1 MADHHVCPPKYKN
14 MKVTVLNIIDE
25 KTFKALSTAYKKHPR
40 YGKYITVHKK
50 YLVDSQGKKVEVGQE
65 VEIISSRPISKRKR
79 WALKIN

>member
-1 MADHHVCPPKYKN
+1 

-25 KTFKALSTAYKKHPR
+25 KTFKALSTTYKKHLR

-50 YLVDSQGKKVEVGQE
+50 YLVDSQDKKVEVGQE
-65 VEIISSRPISKRKR
+65 VEIISSRPLSKRKR

>member
-1 MADHHVCPPKYKN
+1 

-50 YLVDSQGKKVEVGQE
+50 YLVDSQGQKVTVGDE
-65 VEIISSRPISKRKR
+65 VEIVGSRPLSKTKR
-79 WALKIN
+79 WALKVN

>member
-1 MADHHVCPPKYKN
+1 

-50 YLVDSQGKKVEVGQE
+50 YLVDSQGQKVVVGDE
-65 VEIISSRPISKRKR
+65 VEIVGSRPLSKTKR